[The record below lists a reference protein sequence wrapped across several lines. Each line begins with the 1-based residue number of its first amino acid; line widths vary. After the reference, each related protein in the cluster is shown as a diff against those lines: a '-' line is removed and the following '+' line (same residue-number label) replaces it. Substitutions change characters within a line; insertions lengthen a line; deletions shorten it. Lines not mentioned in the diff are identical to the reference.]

1 MYIAKEDPNL
11 TNIPVPTGAKEL
23 EIFLEVHPVEAGFLE
38 GMARRMRQDEEELKK
53 LRTKTEHQRRQIH
66 EMENT
71 KVWRAYQGC
80 RGIVKRERK
89 KEREKEQ

>member
-1 MYIAKEDPNL
+1 
-11 TNIPVPTGAKEL
+11 
-23 EIFLEVHPVEAGFLE
+23 
-38 GMARRMRQDEEELKK
+38 MRQDKEELQK
-53 LRTKTEHQRRQIH
+53 LRAQTEHQRRQIH

-89 KEREKEQ
+89 KEGEKEQ